1 MVVDTLV
8 DTPAEPVGH
17 DDVPPPTGPPEPR
30 PARRLPPW
38 RNPWRRPWILEGV
51 TWVYLVW
58 SILPIGIAVL
68 FSFNDGKSQ
77 SVWQG
82 FSTRWYCCDPIN
94 SVFRNPQLQ
103 EAVFQTIRLSVWTT
117 LIAVPLG
124 VAFAIGINRWRTR
137 TSTTFNFV
145 MVFSYV
151 IPELI
156 FAVALF
162 FLFTQLFTSVHLGTL
177 AEILGLVTWNF
188 SWPAIIVLARLVSI
202 GGSYEEAAADLGASR
217 LQGIY
222 RVLLPMLMPAVFASA
237 VLVFASVVDDFV
249 VVDLLSS
256 TANTQ
261 PMSVFIYSTTHGGN
275 GGPAL
280 NALATI
286 MLVLSF
292 VVATHRTGCLPV
304 DDTGGTRG
312 EPPGGADLRRRDVTP
327 GRPQSVRSW
336 AAEPTG

>member
-1 MVVDTLV
+1 MVVGTV
-8 DTPAEPVGH
+8 IGAPPKPAGRP
-17 DDVPPPTGPPEPR
+17 DVPSPPVPPEPR
-30 PARRLPPW
+30 RARRLPPW
-38 RNPWRRPWILEGV
+38 RNPWRRPWILEGI
-51 TWVYLVW
+51 TWVYLLW
-58 SILPIGIAVL
+58 SIVPIGIAVL
-68 FSFNDGKSQ
+68 FSFNNGKSQ

-82 FSTRWYCCDPIN
+82 FSTRWYWGDPIN
-94 SVFRNPQLQ
+94 SVFHNPELQ
-103 EAVFQTIRLSVWTT
+103 QAVIQTIRLSVLTT

-156 FAVALF
+156 FAVAMF
-162 FLFTQLFTSVHLGTL
+162 FLFTQLFTSVHLGTV
-177 AEILGLVTWNF
+177 AEVLGLVTWNF

-222 RVLLPMLMPAVFASA
+222 RVLLPLLMPAVFASA

-292 VVATHRTGCLPV
+292 VVATIGLVAYRWM
-304 DDTGGTRG
+304 TRG
-312 EPPGGADLRRRDVTP
+312 ERGASRQEAMT
-327 GRPQSVRSW
+327 SV
-336 AAEPTG
+336 AGM

>member
-1 MVVDTLV
+1 MTL
-8 DTPAEPVGH
+8 TTEAPSAAPVADQGS
-17 DDVPPPTGPPEPR
+17 PPTPPARR
-30 PARRLPPW
+30 PARRRRPPPW
-38 RNPWRRPWILEGV
+38 RNPWRRPWILEGF
-51 TWVYLVW
+51 TWLYLIW
-58 SILPIGIAVL
+58 SILPIAIAVL
-68 FSFNDGKSQ
+68 FSFNAGKSQ

-82 FSTRWYCCDPIN
+82 FSTRWYWGDPIN
-94 SVFRNPQLQ
+94 SVLHNPALRS
-103 EAVFQTIRLSVWTT
+103 AVIQTIRISVLTT
-117 LIAVPLG
+117 IVAVPLG
-124 VAFAIGINRWRTR
+124 VACAIGINRWRTR
-137 TSTTFNFV
+137 TAATFNFV

-156 FAVALF
+156 FAVAMF
-162 FLFTQLFTSVHLGTL
+162 FLFTQLFTSIHLGTAAEVL
-177 AEILGLVTWNF
+177 ALVTWNV

-217 LQGIY
+217 LQAIR
-222 RVLLPMLMPAVFASA
+222 RVLIPMLMPAIFASA

-261 PMSVFIYSTTHGGN
+261 PMSVIIYSTSHGGN

-292 VVATHRTGCLPV
+292 VVATIGLIAYRWM
-304 DDTGGTRG
+304 TRG
-312 EPPGGADLRRRDVTP
+312 ERGSSRQEAMTSIAGM
-327 GRPQSVRSW
+327 
-336 AAEPTG
+336 

>member
-8 DTPAEPVGH
+8 DTPPGPVGH
-17 DDVPPPTGPPEPR
+17 DDVPPPTGPREPR

-292 VVATHRTGCLPV
+292 VVATIGLVAYRWM
-304 DDTGGTRG
+304 TRG
-312 EPPGGADLRRRDVTP
+312 ERGASRQEALT
-327 GRPQSVRSW
+327 SV
-336 AAEPTG
+336 AGM

>member
-1 MVVDTLV
+1 MVVDTAIGAPPE
-8 DTPAEPVGH
+8 PAGHPGVPSPPV
-17 DDVPPPTGPPEPR
+17 PPEPR
-30 PARRLPPW
+30 HARRLPPW
-38 RNPWRRPWILEGV
+38 RNPWRRPWILEGI
-51 TWVYLVW
+51 TWVYLLW
-58 SILPIGIAVL
+58 SIVPIGIAVL
-68 FSFNDGKSQ
+68 FSFNNGKSQ

-82 FSTRWYCCDPIN
+82 FSTRWYWGDPIN
-94 SVFRNPQLQ
+94 SVFHNPELQ
-103 EAVFQTIRLSVWTT
+103 QAVIQTIRLSVLTT

-156 FAVALF
+156 FAVAMF
-162 FLFTQLFTSVHLGTL
+162 FLFTQLFTSVHLGTA
-177 AEILGLVTWNF
+177 AEVLGLVTWNF

-222 RVLLPMLMPAVFASA
+222 RVLLPLLMPAVFASA

-292 VVATHRTGCLPV
+292 VVATIGLVAYRWM
-304 DDTGGTRG
+304 TRG
-312 EPPGGADLRRRDVTP
+312 ERGASRQEAMT
-327 GRPQSVRSW
+327 SV
-336 AAEPTG
+336 AGM

>member
-1 MVVDTLV
+1 MVVDTVV
-8 DTPAEPVGH
+8 DAPTEPVGH

-30 PARRLPPW
+30 RARRLPPW

-58 SILPIGIAVL
+58 SIVPIGIAVL
-68 FSFNDGKSQ
+68 FSFNAGKSQ

-82 FSTRWYCCDPIN
+82 FSTRWYCCNPIN

-137 TSTTFNFV
+137 TSTAFNFV

-177 AEILGLVTWNF
+177 AEVLGLVTWNF

-222 RVLLPMLMPAVFASA
+222 RVLLPLLMPAVFAERRPGVRQRRGRLRGGRPP
-237 VLVFASVVDDFV
+237 VLDGEHPADVGLH
-249 VVDLLSS
+249 LLDHPRWERRPR
-256 TANTQ
+256 AQ
-261 PMSVFIYSTTHGGN
+261 RAGHDHA
-275 GGPAL
+275 GP
-280 NALATI
+280 
-286 MLVLSF
+286 VLRRCR
-292 VVATHRTGCLPV
+292 HRTGCLPL
-304 DDTGGTRG
+304 DDTG
-312 EPPGGADLRRRDVTP
+312 
-327 GRPQSVRSW
+327 
-336 AAEPTG
+336 